1 MKPFARKI
9 SRATMKSEVC
19 RLNISMLCSLNGV
32 LAMKRYKNRNYVA
45 MKYFLL
51 IIAFSFYA
59 PNIKAQQIKKIR
71 ITDLEAYIKNCDHPL
86 IVNFWA
92 TYCGPC
98 IKEIPYFER
107 LAGQQKEKK
116 VELLLISVDLPDY
129 YPSKITL
136 FINEKKFASSVWW
149 LNESN
154 ADYFCP
160 KVDKSW
166 TGGIPSTLFVNNK
179 THYRKF
185 FERQLTE
192 LQAEENL

>member
-1 MKPFARKI
+1 MR
-9 SRATMKSEVC
+9 
-19 RLNISMLCSLNGV
+19 
-32 LAMKRYKNRNYVA
+32 
-45 MKYFLL
+45 YFLL
-51 IIAFSFYA
+51 IIAISSYA
-59 PNIKAQQIKKIR
+59 FKVNAQEIKKIQ
-71 ITDLEAYIKNCDHPL
+71 IADLENYIKNCDHPL

-98 IKEIPYFER
+98 LKEIPYFEK
-107 LAGQQKEKK
+107 LVGQEKDK
-116 VELLLISVDLPDY
+116 NVELLLVSVDMPDD
-129 YPSKITL
+129 YPSKIAS
-136 FINEKKFASSVWW
+136 FIKEKKFSSTIWW

-166 TGGIPSTLFVNNK
+166 TGGIPSSLFVNNK

-192 LQAEENL
+192 PQAEENIKALLKD

>member
-1 MKPFARKI
+1 MKH
-9 SRATMKSEVC
+9 
-19 RLNISMLCSLNGV
+19 
-32 LAMKRYKNRNYVA
+32 
-45 MKYFLL
+45 FLL
-51 IIAFSFYA
+51 AAAFLSCMWK
-59 PNIKAQQIKKIR
+59 PNAQEIKKIK
-71 ITDLEAYIKNCDHPL
+71 INDLEAYIKNCDHPL

-98 IKEIPYFER
+98 IKEIPYFEKF
-107 LAGQQKEKK
+107 AGQQKDKNI
-116 VELLLISVDLPDY
+116 ELLLISLDLPDY
-129 YPSKITL
+129 YPSKIEMFVKDKRLTS
-136 FINEKKFASSVWW
+136 AVWW

-160 KVDKSW
+160 KVDKNW

-192 LQAEENL
+192 PQAEENIKALLKD